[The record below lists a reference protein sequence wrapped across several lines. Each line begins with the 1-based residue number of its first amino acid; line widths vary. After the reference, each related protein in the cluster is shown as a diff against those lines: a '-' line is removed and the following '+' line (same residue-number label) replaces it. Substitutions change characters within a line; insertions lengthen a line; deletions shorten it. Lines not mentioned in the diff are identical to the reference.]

1 MEVDESVCIQLARCT
16 LERLMKHYEL
26 QWVWRGKGEVTT
38 NSRDDQQRVDEL
50 VNRNF
55 TAHRSNQL
63 WVADFTYTKT
73 ISGWVYTAFI
83 IDVLA
88 RVIVGWKVSNFM
100 NTDMVTT
107 ALNQAIADR
116 NKHKDVIYHSDRG
129 VQYLSI
135 RYTDKMAA
143 SSVIA
148 SVSTTGDSYD
158 NALAETVNGLYK
170 SEVIHY
176 LKQSW
181 TGVNDVELAML
192 ELVQQNTTCCVS
204 HFVFEKQYYDNLA
217 LLSIAV

>member
-1 MEVDESVCIQLARCT
+1 
-16 LERLMKHYEL
+16 MKHYEL
-26 QWVWRGKGEVTT
+26 QWVWRGKGEATI

-55 TAHRSNQL
+55 TAHRPNQP

-73 ISGWVYTAFI
+73 ISGQVYTAFI

-88 RVIVGWKVSNFM
+88 RVIVSWKVSNFM
-100 NTDMVTT
+100 NTNMVMT

-116 NKHKDVIYHSDRG
+116 NKPKDVIYHSDRR

-158 NALAETVNGLYK
+158 SALAETV
-170 SEVIHY
+170 
-176 LKQSW
+176 
-181 TGVNDVELAML
+181 EL
-192 ELVQQNTTCCVS
+192 C
-204 HFVFEKQYYDNLA
+204 
-217 LLSIAV
+217 